1 MKILVILFVNC
12 MENDPDMKHALI
24 ILLLFVPA
32 VLQSQT
38 HDDDNRSRVALVIGN
53 GDYLSGPLMNTVNDA
68 RSVARALRSAGFDVM
83 LRENLSNKD
92 EMKRVIRE
100 FGMKLRSGGVGLFYY
115 AGHGMQVNGFNYII
129 PVNAV
134 INIEEEVE
142 YEAVDVGF
150 VLAYL
155 ENAKNSVNIVIL
167 DACRN
172 NPFARSFRD
181 ASQGL
186 VGMTA
191 PTGTLIAYA
200 TAPGSVASDGDG
212 VNGLYTQ
219 ELLKQINT
227 PGLRVEDV
235 FKNVRKNVLDQS
247 GGRQTP
253 WESSS
258 LIGDFYFFPGT
269 SSVASSG
276 MIELKGLQDKPGD
289 PPGQDRMEDQS
300 GKEQTTEHTTEGRPT
315 DFSDTHSGV
324 IAKNQGSIMPDLT
337 SRQPMHPIAFR
348 WKAQPDGTYFLE
360 VEGKD
365 ISNATTFEVRGDH
378 LYVCHEPSGRLF
390 VLKSFIY
397 RMDGIWRKGKS
408 K

>member
-1 MKILVILFVNC
+1 VNKTNKPADNFLAILFVNC
-12 MENDPDMKHALI
+12 IENTPIMKHVLM
-24 ILLLFVPA
+24 LLLLCAYLP
-32 VLQSQT
+32 LQSQAT
-38 HDDDNRSRVALVIGN
+38 VEDTRNRVALVIGN
-53 GDYLSGPLMNTVNDA
+53 GDYLAGPLKNTVNDA
-68 RSVARALRSAGFDVM
+68 RSVARALRTAGFDVM

-115 AGHGMQVNGFNYII
+115 AGHGMQVNGYNYII

-134 INIEEEVE
+134 ITIEQEVE

-150 VLAYL
+150 VMAYM
-155 ENAKNSVNIVIL
+155 ENVDNSVNIVIL

-181 ASQGL
+181 ARQGL

-227 PGLRVEDV
+227 PGLKVEDV
-235 FKNVRKNVLDQS
+235 FKNVRRNVLDQS
-247 GGRQTP
+247 DGRQTP

-269 SSVASSG
+269 TSAASSG
-276 MIELKGLQDKPGD
+276 AIQLSDFQKSSEEKP
-289 PPGQDRMEDQS
+289 
-300 GKEQTTEHTTEGRPT
+300 EQAQTIP
-315 DFSDTHSGV
+315 DFS
-324 IAKNQGSIMPDLT
+324 
-337 SRQPMHPIAFR
+337 SRRPAPAVSFR

-365 ISNATTFEVRGDH
+365 ISPETTYEIRGDD
-378 LYVCHEPSGRLF
+378 LYVYHEPSGRLF
-390 VLKSFIY
+390 LLKSFIY
-397 RMDGIWRKGKS
+397 RLDGIWRKGKS
-408 K
+408 R